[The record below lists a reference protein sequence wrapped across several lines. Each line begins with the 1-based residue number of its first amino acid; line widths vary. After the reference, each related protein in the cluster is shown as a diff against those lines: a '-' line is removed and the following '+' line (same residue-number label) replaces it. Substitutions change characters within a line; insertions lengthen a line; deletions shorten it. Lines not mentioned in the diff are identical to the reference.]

1 MNEYE
6 ILSLMYM
13 GFIFNATYFVGFV
26 LFTWLGFRMAR
37 NIYENANSAMIGKVF
52 TTIYCIFV
60 ALFFFQS
67 NLIGGS
73 LLTEYTA
80 QLVEIGSASGDRL
93 SEYADSP
100 TIIGGPVQAVFT
112 LFILAFQL
120 ALVWSKK
127 K

>member
-37 NIYENANSAMIGKVF
+37 NIYEDANAAMIGKVF

-80 QLVEIGSASGDRL
+80 QLVDIGSASGDRL
-93 SEYADSP
+93 SEYANSP
-100 TIIGGPVQAVFT
+100 TIIGGPVQVVFT

>member
-1 MNEYE
+1 
-6 ILSLMYM
+6 M

-37 NIYENANSAMIGKVF
+37 NIYEDANAAMIGKVF

-80 QLVEIGSASGDRL
+80 QLVDIGSASGDRL
-93 SEYADSP
+93 SDYANSP